1 MFFILVRDYHL
12 ARYKYYIEIFFS
24 SGVFLLL
31 LFVLF
36 WSFIIYCLTFSITP
50 VLHEI
55 NNVIVLLVTGT
66 GTVTTESIPFN
77 SCHILFLPQMDFCF
91 FCCYFMHSFGT
102 LALSL
107 LFSMWFDLLKF
118 DIDVV
123 LRSEL
128 CRYVDANTHTYSF
141 TPGMEFQIWKEFA
154 VLLIEMNAQR
164 HQNGCTVAKMSR
176 QSVLI

>member
-1 MFFILVRDYHL
+1 MF
-12 ARYKYYIEIFFS
+12 
-24 SGVFLLL
+24 VFLLL

-36 WSFIIYCLTFSITP
+36 WSFITYCLTFSITP

-66 GTVTTESIPFN
+66 VTTESIPFN
-77 SCHILFLPQMDFCF
+77 SCHILFLPQMGF
-91 FCCYFMHSFGT
+91 FCCFCYFMHSFGT

-123 LRSEL
+123 LQSEL
-128 CRYVDANTHTYSF
+128 CRYVDTNTHTYSF
-141 TPGMEFQIWKEFA
+141 TPEWNFKIERNLLFYSLKWMHNGTKMDAQWQRWADNLWWNKHGYGFPIHFQFTTIS
-154 VLLIEMNAQR
+154 LSN
-164 HQNGCTVAKMSR
+164 
-176 QSVLI
+176 